1 MSISYPQIIIYNN
14 EIELIEH
21 ANDLQDFIYTMEAS
35 EQQKVIILDKISGY
49 QSLSGHSLTALSA
62 SQLAE
67 LVKEY
72 LAKEGQCCL
81 SKIEQLTPDQAFRL
95 LAEIN

>member
-1 MSISYPQIIIYNN
+1 MSISYPQIIIYND
-14 EIELIEH
+14 EIELMEH

-49 QSLSGHSLTALSA
+49 QGLNGDAHKALSA
-62 SQLAE
+62 IQLAQ

-72 LAKEGQCCL
+72 LAKEGHCCL
-81 SKIEQLTPDQAFRL
+81 SKIEQLTPEQAFRL